1 MQNHHPKDIFLT
13 KNLILIF
20 IGGGTG
26 SIARYLIGRYI
37 NKPENLIP
45 YGTLTVNLLGSLIIG
60 LILGIALKSN
70 SSHENLTLALATG
83 FCGGF
88 TTFSAF
94 AFENYIF
101 LKNGDYMSFIIYSL
115 LSLSIG
121 VLAVFAGVYIAKT
134 I

>member
-1 MQNHHPKDIFLT
+1 MQNYSKDIFLT

-26 SIARYLIGRYI
+26 SMTRYLIGRYL

-45 YGTLTVNLLGSLIIG
+45 YSTLTVNLLGSLIIG
-60 LILGIALKSN
+60 LILGIALKN
-70 SSHENLTLALATG
+70 NGSHENLTLALATG

-101 LKNGDYMSFIIYSL
+101 LKSGDYLSFIIYSL
-115 LSLSIG
+115 LSLSLG
-121 VLAVFAGVYIAKT
+121 VLAVFAGVYIART